1 VGGQHR
7 SENDGRK
14 KQRRRKARGVSL
26 RVRIVAA
33 CNEREVTPKEIADRE
48 GLSVDAVAYHFRALE
63 KEGYLRVSRK
73 EPARG
78 LRRHY
83 YVAARRK
90 VITDQ
95 EFAKMTKEE
104 RRATSEATLRD
115 LLEHC
120 GVALKTG
127 ALDAQ
132 ADSHLSWILLS
143 LDKQGREEL
152 KSHLDWMLE
161 RSLQIHEGA
170 CARLRESGE
179 KPIPTTLALVGF
191 EDSDPDP
198 VVTDSSN

>member
-1 VGGQHR
+1 VGGQHQN
-7 SENDGRK
+7 ENDGRK
-14 KQRRRKARGVSL
+14 QHRRRKTRGVSL

-48 GLSVDAVAYHFRALE
+48 GLPRDTVAYHFRVLE

-95 EFAKMTKEE
+95 EFAEMTKEE
-104 RRATSEATLRD
+104 QRAASEATLRD

-120 GVALKTG
+120 GAALKTG
-127 ALDAQ
+127 ALDAR

-143 LDKQGREEL
+143 LDKQGWEEL
-152 KSHLDWMLE
+152 QIHLDWMLE

-170 CARLRESGE
+170 LARLRKSGE
-179 KPIPTTLALVGF
+179 DPIPTTIAIAGF
-191 EDSDPDP
+191 ESPASESI
-198 VVTDSSN
+198 VTDSSN